1 MQEIAN
7 LTLSAEEAKE
17 KLARTEQTLCVE
29 QTQRTQLENQLK
41 SAKSDLNKVLFMST
55 LKKVLLIDVI

>member
-41 SAKSDLNKVLFMST
+41 SAKSDLNKVYLRQT
-55 LKKVLLIDVI
+55 